1 MSREENKALFR
12 RMIEEVWNKG
22 NLDAADA
29 LFTADHSSPNAPALP
44 PGPEGTKIIAR
55 AFRAAFPDLR
65 ITIEDLVASG
75 DRVCGRLREQ
85 GTQLGEFSGTPPT
98 GKPVDFQEIAII
110 RVADGKIAESWYQ
123 VDMLGLLQQLGVIPG
138 WGAATGQTAQTV
150 TA

>member
-12 RMIEEVWNKG
+12 RMIEDLWNKG
-22 NLDAADA
+22 SLDAADA
-29 LFTADHSSPNAPALP
+29 LFTADHSSPNAPGLP

-55 AFRAAFPDLR
+55 AFLTAFPDLH

-75 DRVCGRLREQ
+75 DRVCGRLRER
-85 GTQLGEFSGTPPT
+85 GTQRGEFNGMAPT

-123 VDMLGLLQQLGVIPG
+123 VDMLGVLQQLGAMPAF
-138 WGAATGQTAQTV
+138 GAAATQPV